1 MARGGRNKLEMWN
14 TELILNSFQHVLSQV
29 TIVRR
34 TLFDKL
40 AGRLLAFEELYWFK
54 GLDVESMVYLNC
66 QLAAMIKIR
75 SFRLLCCTDL

>member
-40 AGRLLAFEELYWFK
+40 AGRLFAFEELYWFY
-54 GLDVESMVYLNC
+54 VESMVYLNC
-66 QLAAMIKIR
+66 QFTGKIKIR
-75 SFRLLCCTDL
+75 SLRLLCCTDL